1 MSDTKYITVIDG
13 KYFGG
18 SGYIKRPADTPEKYL
33 CIIWM
38 DGQQLEITL
47 HKSQFIPA
55 TEK

>member
-13 KYFGG
+13 KYSGG